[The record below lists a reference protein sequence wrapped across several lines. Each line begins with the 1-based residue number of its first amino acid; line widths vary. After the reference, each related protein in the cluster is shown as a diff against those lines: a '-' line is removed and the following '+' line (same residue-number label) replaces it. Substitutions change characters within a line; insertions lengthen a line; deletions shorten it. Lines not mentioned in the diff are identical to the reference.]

1 MYIDNLVKALQQME
15 DNLILKK
22 DYSAEIEQIKGIKDD
37 IKTLSGHH
45 WNTPKWKIQQANEKA
60 DNIIKWMNEEMETYS
75 R

>member
-1 MYIDNLVKALQQME
+1 MYIDNLIRNLQQLD

-22 DYSAEIEQIKGIKDD
+22 DYTEELEIIKGIKGD

-45 WNTPKWKIQQANEKA
+45 WNTPRYKIQQANEKA
-60 DNIIKWMNEEMETYS
+60 DSIKKWMEEEMKT